1 VTPSGPRTGCYP
13 GSFNPLTRAHLALA
27 EAAVATC
34 RLERIDLVV
43 SKVALAK
50 EHVDRPSLDD
60 RLSVLA
66 EAVDARRSWLG
77 LVVSDRQL
85 LVELAEGY
93 DVLVMGTD
101 KWLQI
106 RDPAFYGGSV
116 TARDRALA
124 RLPEVAIAERPG
136 WTADAVV
143 GATSLRLPSEVAGAS
158 STRVRQGETEWM
170 APEAAAFDRR
180 SGAWTD
186 PARYDQWQR
195 QR

>member
-1 VTPSGPRTGCYP
+1 MTAAGPRTGCYP
-13 GSFNPLTRAHLALA
+13 GSFNPLTKAHLALA
-27 EAAVATC
+27 EAAVVTC
-34 RLERIDLVV
+34 RLDRIDLVV

-77 LVVSDRQL
+77 LVVSEHQL
-85 LVELAEGY
+85 LVDLAEGY

-106 RDPAFYGGSV
+106 RDPAFYGGSAF
-116 TARDRALA
+116 ARDRALA
-124 RLPEVAIAERPG
+124 RLPEIAIAERPG
-136 WTADAVV
+136 WTADAAIN
-143 GATSLRLPSEVAGAS
+143 ATTLRLPPELAGAS
-158 STRVRQGETEWM
+158 STRVRQGEPEWM

-186 PARYDQWQR
+186 PARYDEWR
-195 QR
+195 SRR